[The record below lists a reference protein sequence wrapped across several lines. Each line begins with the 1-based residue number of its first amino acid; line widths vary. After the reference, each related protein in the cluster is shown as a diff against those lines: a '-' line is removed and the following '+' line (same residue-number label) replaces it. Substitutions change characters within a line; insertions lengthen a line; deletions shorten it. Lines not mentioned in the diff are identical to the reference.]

1 MQRTRRTPLS
11 HTDSSQQVG
20 DAPSESTEPADTPS
34 AGSPS
39 SPAPDDGSRETTGSE
54 AAAPD
59 SGEAVSA
66 ISSSAAEAGGGG
78 GQVGRSWKWAAL
90 FGGVGLLILLLD
102 QLTKALALAHP
113 TPGEPV
119 NVIGSLLKFNLIR
132 NSGAAFSLGAGYTP
146 YISAVQI
153 TVAIGVV
160 YLSRKLGS
168 VGWAIAFGFLFGGA
182 VGNIIDRIF
191 REPSPFHGHVVDF
204 LQTPHWAIFNV
215 ADMAVTS
222 AAILLVIQTLRGIK
236 LDGTREHRK

>member
-11 HTDSSQQVG
+11 HSPSHQAG
-20 DAPSESTEPADTPS
+20 DATRTPEPADDPS

-39 SPAPDDGSRETTGSE
+39 SPDRAAGSPGASGASSGLEEAESSSSASRAE
-54 AAAPD
+54 AAAGG
-59 SGEAVSA
+59 GEA
-66 ISSSAAEAGGGG
+66 
-78 GQVGRSWKWAAL
+78 GRSWKWAAL
-90 FGGVGLLILLLD
+90 FGGVGLLVLFLD
-102 QLTKALALAHP
+102 QLTKALALAHL

-160 YLSRKLGS
+160 YLSRRLGS
-168 VGWAIAFGFLFGGA
+168 AGWAVAFGLLFGGA

>member
-11 HTDSSQQVG
+11 EPDSSHPAG
-20 DAPSESTEPADTPS
+20 DAPVESTEPADAAS

-39 SPAPDDGSRETTGSE
+39 SPEFAQGDT
-54 AAAPD
+54 AAAED
-59 SGEAVSA
+59 NAVP
-66 ISSSAAEAGGGG
+66 AEANTASGST
-78 GQVGRSWKWAAL
+78 QRKRSWKWTAVFAA
-90 FGGVGLLILLLD
+90 VGLLVLGLD
-102 QLTKALALAHP
+102 QLTKVLALQHL

-119 NVIGSLLKFNLIR
+119 NVIGTFLKFNLIR

-146 YISAVQI
+146 VIATIQI
-153 TVAIGVV
+153 TVAIGVI

-168 VGWAIAFGFLFGGA
+168 AGWAVAFGFLFGGA
-182 VGNIIDRIF
+182 VGNIVDRIF

-222 AAILLVIQTLRGIK
+222 AACLLVIQTLRGVR

>member
-11 HTDSSQQVG
+11 DPASSHQVG
-20 DAPSESTEPADTPS
+20 DAESSEPAGIES

-39 SPAPDDGSRETTGSE
+39 SPEPDAPE
-54 AAAPD
+54 PD
-59 SGEAVSA
+59 AVTPKA
-66 ISSSAAEAGGGG
+66 
-78 GQVGRSWKWAAL
+78 RSWKWSLL
-90 FGGVGLLILLLD
+90 FGGVGLLILFLD
-102 QLTKALALAHP
+102 QLTKALALEHL

-119 NVIGSLLKFNLIR
+119 NVIGTFLKFNLIR

-146 YISAVQI
+146 VISAIQI
-153 TVAIGVV
+153 IVAVGVI
-160 YLSRKLGS
+160 YLSRRLGS
-168 VGWAIAFGFLFGGA
+168 AGWAVAFGFLFGGA

-222 AAILLVIQTLRGIK
+222 AAVLLVIQTLRGIK
-236 LDGTREHRK
+236 LDGTREQRK

>member
-11 HTDSSQQVG
+11 ESEPSHLPG
-20 DAPSESTEPADTPS
+20 DASADPQTEPADLES

-39 SPAPDDGSRETTGSE
+39 SPPPDDTT
-54 AAAPD
+54 
-59 SGEAVSA
+59 SA
-66 ISSSAAEAGGGG
+66 DENGGG
-78 GQVGRSWKWAAL
+78 RKPPSWRLMVVFAV
-90 FGGVGLLILLLD
+90 VGLLVLGLD
-102 QLTKALALAHP
+102 QLTKALALQHL

-132 NSGAAFSLGAGYTP
+132 NPGAAFSLGSDFTP
-146 YISAVQI
+146 VISAVQI
-153 TVAIGVV
+153 IVAVGVV
-160 YLSRKLGS
+160 WLSRRLGS
-168 VGWAIAFGFLFGGA
+168 IGWAVAFGFLFGGA
-182 VGNIIDRIF
+182 VGNITDRIF

-236 LDGTREHRK
+236 LDGTKDVGKK